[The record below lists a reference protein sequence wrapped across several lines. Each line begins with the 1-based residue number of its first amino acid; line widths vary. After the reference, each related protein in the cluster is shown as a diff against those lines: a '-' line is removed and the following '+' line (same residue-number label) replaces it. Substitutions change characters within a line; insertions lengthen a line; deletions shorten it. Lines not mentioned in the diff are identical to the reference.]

1 MYKIRIVIH
10 MISNVLHN
18 IRNVIHK
25 IKNTIS
31 NLVHKIQNVIHEI
44 CYSHIISNL
53 LHKISIFAGSLAVQV
68 TRPMRVL
75 EIYIET
81 HIHTDIV
88 TKRLME

>member
-1 MYKIRIVIH
+1 MFYTTSGMLYTRLRTRSVILYTRYR
-10 MISNVLHN
+10 MLYT
-18 IRNVIHK
+18 RFVIP
-25 IKNTIS
+25 
-31 NLVHKIQNVIHEI
+31 
-44 CYSHIISNL
+44 IISNL